1 MKIHQ
6 FYTHN
11 QLRNFTYILELTD
24 KQAIV
29 IDPWDADVINQQ
41 LQDLGLSL
49 KAIINTHE
57 HWDHTQGNQ
66 ALVDKHHC
74 EVWAH
79 QNGQG
84 KIPGMSRSLLHGEII
99 ALDPQSEMKI
109 MDTPGHTMAH
119 LCFLLLDDQKPSAVF
134 TGDTLFNA
142 GVGNCK
148 GGGDAETLFATIETQ
163 FQSLDDDIIVY
174 PGHDYLQNNLQFTL
188 KFEPSNQLA
197 KQWLEKVEDQAYQP
211 GDIQTTIG
219 LERQF
224 NSFFRLENQEIIQNL
239 KPASQARKDVFVAL
253 RKQRDRW

>member
-24 KQAIV
+24 NQAIV
-29 IDPWDADVINQQ
+29 IDPWDADATNQY
-41 LQDLGLSL
+41 LLELGLTI

-66 ALVDKHHC
+66 TLVDQTAC

-79 QNGQG
+79 KNGKG
-84 KIPGMSRSLLHGEII
+84 KIPGITRCLSHGEII
-99 ALDPQSEMKI
+99 QLDQQSEIKI
-109 MDTPGHTMAH
+109 MDTPGHTLAH
-119 LCFLLLDDQKPSAVF
+119 LCFLILKNNKPTAVF

-148 GGGDAETLFATIETQ
+148 GGGDAETLFSTIETQ
-163 FQSLDDDIIVY
+163 FQTLPDDITVY
-174 PGHDYLQNNLQFTL
+174 PGHDYLQNNLLFSL
-188 KFEPSNQLA
+188 KYEPSNAIA
-197 KQWLEKVEDQAYQP
+197 KQWLAKVEQKDYQP
-211 GDIQTTIG
+211 GDLQTTIG

-224 NSFFRLENQEIIQNL
+224 NSFFRLDNAEIIQNL
-239 KPASQARKDVFVAL
+239 KPSNQSRKNVFIAL
-253 RKQRDRW
+253 RKRRDNW